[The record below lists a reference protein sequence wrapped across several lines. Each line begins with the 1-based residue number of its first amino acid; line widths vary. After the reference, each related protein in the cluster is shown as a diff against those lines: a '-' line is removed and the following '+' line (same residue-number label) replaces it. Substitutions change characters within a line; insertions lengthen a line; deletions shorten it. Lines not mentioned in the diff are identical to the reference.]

1 VFGERSAWQ
10 PLAEP
15 PPDRDLDRI
24 AELRAVAE
32 QQRAARVRA
41 EATKQ
46 QAETLVL
53 RQEAETPEEK
63 RGGVFFAALIG
74 YLVSCFAAAT
84 VLVVAMSGAHGGQ
97 MVIFLVLFPFL
108 PLFLVV
114 LSPLALVLWAVGFA
128 ICSVVIFKWL
138 DAKES

>member
-1 VFGERSAWQ
+1 MAYCPSCGDEIAIEAKSCPTCDAVFGERSAWQ

-53 RQEAETPEEK
+53 RQEEKTPEEK

-74 YLVSCFAAAT
+74 YLVSCFVAAT
-84 VLVVAMSGAHGGQ
+84 
-97 MVIFLVLFPFL
+97 
-108 PLFLVV
+108 
-114 LSPLALVLWAVGFA
+114 
-128 ICSVVIFKWL
+128 
-138 DAKES
+138 